1 MSSGKIYGG
10 SRNEQGF
17 INNLF
22 RRGMTLN
29 RGMSELLANPSD
41 AFSKNAVIKISKD
54 FIDFIDYGN
63 GMKDKD
69 SVWCMYDTERENNK
83 NNKSMGVSGWG
94 GPPSQLCLSKD
105 AEMKPRPTYVITK
118 HVDGPYL
125 YAKAPWDKIIENKK
139 YDRMIEIDDAT
150 PEMIRE
156 FNEDRERYCNL

>member
-54 FIDFIDYGN
+54 FIDFIDYGI

-69 SVWCMYDTERENNK
+69 YVWCMYDTERENNK

-94 GPPSQLCLSKD
+94 TSGS
-105 AEMKPRPTYVITK
+105 
-118 HVDGPYL
+118 
-125 YAKAPWDKIIENKK
+125 
-139 YDRMIEIDDAT
+139 
-150 PEMIRE
+150 
-156 FNEDRERYCNL
+156 